1 MQNGG
6 VVELAREA
14 AAAARAEQRRARPRG
29 AAAVAAA
36 PPAPECKFRGVQR
49 RGRRYAATLWNP
61 YEKKAVWLGSY
72 ETPVEAAHAYD
83 AAARRVL
90 GRWARPNFPNPSS
103 APVAGAPAA
112 APPASQA
119 PEPSAA
125 ARNDQQPPAPQ
136 PQGPVI
142 QQLAPAPADAAAAAP
157 LMLRLRIFYRP
168 GMGLYA
174 VPVVPPG
181 AYHVPVLINNVPA
194 PAVAN
199 QHPVSVAAVSSAAP
213 ADASQSG
220 SAAAAGE
227 PERRELPASP
237 AMAAVELVGDNFT
250 GIESSSVARRG
261 LI

>member
-6 VVELAREA
+6 VVQLAREA
-14 AAAARAEQRRARPRG
+14 AAAARAEQRRAVPCV
-29 AAAVAAA
+29 AAAAALA
-36 PPAPECKFRGVQR
+36 PPAPERKFRGVQR

-103 APVAGAPAA
+103 APAA

-142 QQLAPAPADAAAAAP
+142 QLAPAPADAAAAAP

-194 PAVAN
+194 AVAN

-237 AMAAVELVGDNFT
+237 AMAAAELVGDNFT
-250 GIESSSVARRG
+250 GVESSSVARRG